1 LKIETLSMKKGIAFN
16 SSSPGHTRP
25 WGQRRLKSWI
35 CQKLENASPELSS
48 SLHQG
53 RRSNMNHRS
62 RSPPKPYSNASLI
75 LEEPY
80 RPPLPATTTTSS
92 GKSYHQRTSPDSRRE
107 TRPAVRD
114 VPIGS
119 WPLAGREL
127 SSTARNQETLR
138 RPALVDVSTTLFFC
152 CMCITTN

>member
-62 RSPPKPYSNASLI
+62 RSPPKPNSNASLI

-80 RPPLPATTTTSS
+80 RQSATA
-92 GKSYHQRTSPDSRRE
+92 HRC
-107 TRPAVRD
+107 
-114 VPIGS
+114 
-119 WPLAGREL
+119 L
-127 SSTARNQETLR
+127 LR
-138 RPALVDVSTTLFFC
+138 RRQAAVSP
-152 CMCITTN
+152 TTNVRVRTRGGRHGLLCVTCLAPYSANRLWRADWKLAIGRA

>member
-1 LKIETLSMKKGIAFN
+1 MCITEGVGSLKIETLSMKKGIAFN

-92 GKSYHQRTSPDSRRE
+92 GNSYHQRTSPDSRRE

-114 VPIGS
+114 VPRAIAPHWLWRADWKLAIGR
-119 WPLAGREL
+119 A
-127 SSTARNQETLR
+127 
-138 RPALVDVSTTLFFC
+138 
-152 CMCITTN
+152 